1 MAKKFLK
8 TLMLF
13 CLMQNSLQLEHLLTI
28 MEEFNFN
35 HPYLIGSFN
44 DITLESIKVL
54 SKDGHYLN
62 VQPKVNE
69 FSFNEKVT
77 SNAIIFVN
85 STWNFHFDSPKII
98 HHSLMLI
105 TKDNIFEDILNTVA
119 AQSSIDQ
126 KVFIF
131 EADSL
136 EMYEAYTINNVV
148 LKKKLG
154 HVDCISGNFK
164 WQKNVNPDFIKR
176 RSDFQGV
183 ILKGIVGFW
192 ASEMNADSSYLEKAP
207 YFSKNETYQINGF
220 TFGLYNDILMHLQ
233 SKLNFT
239 TVLYKRKKDVWG
251 FVDFVNGSYIGKGMV
266 ADIFNKTADIAVT
279 PMFIKINRARF
290 IDYLPPIK
298 PDVCGIYVANSDQ
311 ERISFK
317 TYLAPFTLLLWATL
331 TFIGVAIALIRF
343 LLLKV
348 HGNGSIFG
356 FDHIWSSFSG
366 FMGGK
371 PTPTPIDK
379 KSSYKTMIM
388 ATLLC
393 GTITWIAYRGHLN
406 SELAV
411 FRKNYPFND
420 MESFSKTNWRYL
432 FHTSINLNN
441 TCMHNK
447 ITTL

>member
-1 MAKKFLK
+1 MHCNMDKKFLK

-13 CLMQNSLQLEHLLTI
+13 FMMQNSLQLEHLLTI

-35 HPYLIGSFN
+35 HPYFIGSF
-44 DITLESIKVL
+44 DGITLELIKLL

-85 STWNFHFDSPKII
+85 STWNFQFDSPKNI
-98 HHSLMLI
+98 HHSLMFI
-105 TKDNIFEDILNTVA
+105 TKDGIFEEILNMVA

-176 RSDFQGV
+176 RSDFHGV

-207 YFSKNETYQINGF
+207 YFSKNQTY
-220 TFGLYNDILMHLQ
+220 
-233 SKLNFT
+233 
-239 TVLYKRKKDVWG
+239 
-251 FVDFVNGSYIGKGMV
+251 
-266 ADIFNKTADIAVT
+266 
-279 PMFIKINRARF
+279 
-290 IDYLPPIK
+290 
-298 PDVCGIYVANSDQ
+298 
-311 ERISFK
+311 
-317 TYLAPFTLLLWATL
+317 
-331 TFIGVAIALIRF
+331 
-343 LLLKV
+343 
-348 HGNGSIFG
+348 
-356 FDHIWSSFSG
+356 
-366 FMGGK
+366 
-371 PTPTPIDK
+371 
-379 KSSYKTMIM
+379 
-388 ATLLC
+388 
-393 GTITWIAYRGHLN
+393 
-406 SELAV
+406 
-411 FRKNYPFND
+411 
-420 MESFSKTNWRYL
+420 
-432 FHTSINLNN
+432 
-441 TCMHNK
+441 
-447 ITTL
+447 